1 MSLVPSEDSSAA
13 TWRVTTE
20 RARPSWVATAAKLP
34 ASATRTNTFM
44 AESLSIVAN
53 PATLKPILSTI
64 SRRRLHLLLDSAI
77 HKEEAAMILVTGANG
92 HLGRAIIDHLAAR
105 LEPGTPTLLAVSV
118 RDPAQ
123 AEALARRGVEVRH
136 GDFDRPET
144 LAAAF
149 AGVKRLVL
157 VSTDGPK
164 EQRIAQHRNAI
175 SAAKA
180 AGVKRI
186 VYTSFLDVTVDSPAD
201 FAAVHRASEAEL
213 RTSGTELAILRNPLY
228 ADYLPMTVGGALE
241 SGVFYLSAGG
251 GRASFLSRDELA
263 EAAAAAAIKDRLDK
277 NIYELTGPAVHTYHD
292 VAAASAGVKR
302 LVLVSTDGPKE
313 QRIAQHRNA
322 ISAAKAAG
330 VKRIVYTSILD
341 VN

>member
-13 TWRVTTE
+13 TWWVTTE

-77 HKEEAAMILVTGANG
+77 HKEEAAMILVPGANG

-118 RDPAQ
+118 RDPAK

-136 GDFDRPET
+136 GDFARPET
-144 LAAAF
+144 LAAAI

-164 EQRIAQHRNAI
+164 EQRITQLRNAI

-180 AGVKRI
+180 ARVKLI
-186 VYTSFLDVTVDSPAD
+186 VFSSNNNENNKTPTENTAEQ
-201 FAAVHRASEAEL
+201 RASEAE
-213 RTSGTELAILRNPLY
+213 
-228 ADYLPMTVGGALE
+228 
-241 SGVFYLSAGG
+241 
-251 GRASFLSRDELA
+251 
-263 EAAAAAAIKDRLDK
+263 
-277 NIYELTGPAVHTYHD
+277 
-292 VAAASAGVKR
+292 
-302 LVLVSTDGPKE
+302 
-313 QRIAQHRNA
+313 
-322 ISAAKAAG
+322 
-330 VKRIVYTSILD
+330 
-341 VN
+341 